1 MHRIGLMVLGWVASV
16 ALTLVD
22 AAEYNADDYPMYYA
36 DHLEEDYNETA
47 HKRNMD
53 FVRNYIFPKFWDWV
67 LIASHSII
75 FVVGLIGNAMVC
87 IAVYRNHTMRTV
99 TNYFIVNLAVAD
111 FLVILLCLPSTVL
124 WDITETWFLGLAM
137 CKTVP
142 YLQVRLSRHS
152 LLINFS
158 RED

>member
-75 FVVGLIGNAMVC
+75 FVVGLIDRQRDGLHSRVQEPHDENG
-87 IAVYRNHTMRTV
+87 HE
-99 TNYFIVNLAVAD
+99 
-111 FLVILLCLPSTVL
+111 LLHRESSRGGLPGYPAL
-124 WDITETWFLGLAM
+124 PA
-137 CKTVP
+137 
-142 YLQVRLSRHS
+142 
-152 LLINFS
+152 
-158 RED
+158 